1 MTNDMIAEMNEKLKT
16 IKIYGDL
23 KTLRKEYKDKVG
35 FVLCLKKN
43 NRCKI
48 AYYLNGDWAKCDYF
62 GSKATEEDITND
74 TRMRYIVDGDDR
86 VRECMVCNLWRYVE
100 FVEW

>member
-16 IKIYGDL
+16 IKTYGDL
-23 KTLRKEYKDKVG
+23 KRLREEYGGKLG
-35 FVLCLKKN
+35 FDIRLKKN
-43 NRCKI
+43 NRCKT
-48 AYYLNGDWAKCDYF
+48 AFPLNGDWAKCNYI
-62 GSKATEEDITND
+62 GSNATEDDIMND

-86 VRECMVCNLWRYVE
+86 TRECAVSNLWRYVE